1 MKQFG
6 LIGKS
11 LSHSFS
17 KKYFQEKFKTESIL
31 SCSYEN
37 LEFGD
42 EKSLYEFLDQTNFEG
57 LNVTTPYKK
66 SVVQACS
73 TLSKEVEEIGAANV
87 LKKTSNGW
95 EAQNSDVYGFQALLR
110 PHLRGHHQR
119 ALVLGSGGASKAV
132 TFVLKKLGLDFI
144 NVSRT
149 AGAGRATYD
158 QLNKNA
164 VRDFNLIVNTTP
176 LGTFPEIESCPDI
189 PYQFLTEKNLLIDL
203 VYNPS
208 ETLFMKKGK
217 ERGAMIANGLEMLKA
232 QAEKSWEIWHS
243 NSEF

>member
-1 MKQFG
+1 MRRFG
-6 LIGKS
+6 LIGKA
-11 LSHSFS
+11 LAHSFS
-17 KKYFQEKFKTESIL
+17 KKYFLEKFENELIAD
-31 SCSYEN
+31 CSYEN
-37 LEFGD
+37 LEFSD
-42 EKSLYEFLDQTNFEG
+42 EKALEYFLSQSDHIG
-57 LNVTTPYKK
+57 LNITNPYKETVLN
-66 SVVQACS
+66 SCS
-73 TLSKEVEEIGAANV
+73 TLSEEVEKIGAANV
-87 LKKTSNGW
+87 LKNTPNGW
-95 EAQNSDVYGFQALLR
+95 EAHNSDVHGFRALLR

-119 ALVLGSGGASKAV
+119 ALVLGTGGASKAV
-132 TFVLKKLGLDFI
+132 TFVLKELGLDFI

-149 AGAGRATYD
+149 AEAERVTYD

-176 LGTFPEIESCPDI
+176 LGTFPEIESWPDI

-217 ERGAMIANGLEMLKA
+217 ERGAMAANGLEMLKA

-243 NSEF
+243 NF